1 MRKENSWSN
10 YFNLLKSLQC
20 RQATFRK
27 KNGNVD
33 EKMLPDTSGLV
44 TASVLNT
51 KTYEAEDKI
60 LDTSNLMI
68 STFHNPK
75 NWRSWE
81 QSSWS
86 YQIQQLNMLTV

>member
-51 KTYEAEDKI
+51 KTYEVEDKI

-68 STFHNPK
+68 STVHNPK
-75 NWRSWE
+75 IGEVENKVHDHTKFYNWIR
-81 QSSWS
+81 
-86 YQIQQLNMLTV
+86 